1 MVGGY
6 IMSVSWYPEIDI
18 EKCNN
23 CRACYDLSSCGVFE
37 VVNDRVIV
45 AYPEECTWE
54 CTKCGKIC
62 PKESIQYQFIV
73 N

>member
-18 EKCNN
+18 DKCNN
-23 CRACYDLSSCGVFE
+23 CRVCYDLSSCGVFE

-45 AYPEECTWE
+45 AYPE
-54 CTKCGKIC
+54 
-62 PKESIQYQFIV
+62 
-73 N
+73 